1 MKGKS
6 PYSDETVVLIGLAAM
21 LLAAVLYVWLDF
33 VPDVAPSE

>member
-21 LLAAVLYVWLDF
+21 LLVAVLYIWLDYA
-33 VPDVAPSE
+33 PDIASSE